1 MSAKSTK
8 MGLFSLIVLVTTCMM
23 GAGIFMLPASLAAIG
38 SISIFGWV
46 LSTIGSVALAVAFSK
61 LSFLCPK
68 EGGLYAF
75 TRDGLGEYAAFTETW
90 CYWLTLWIANVAIS
104 VAGVGYMSYFW
115 PVLKDPVVGGMVA
128 IGVIWFFTF
137 LNYPVAGF
145 IGNIQKFTALGVII
159 PVGGM
164 AFFGWFY
171 FHPAYIT
178 SNWNIS
184 GKSDWS
190 AMMSATSL
198 TMWAYLG
205 FEAACVVSGVVENPK
220 RNVPLATII
229 GTLFAMVLYILAT
242 LAIMGVVPAK
252 QLATSA
258 APFSMVAQIMFG
270 KWAGSF
276 VSICAIVA
284 SFACL
289 NSWILT
295 TGQVQKAIADD
306 GMFPK
311 FFAETNKH
319 GTPFKGMLF
328 TAVLMSIV
336 GYLSISPSLASE
348 FQVISLLCVF
358 TNVVPYILAAAS
370 IFPIMKNCN
379 IVGKEYITYGT
390 VSLIGIGFSF
400 YILSGSGQPAVYYG
414 SLTMLLS
421 IPLFAW
427 ISHSVNKRRAA
438 ERLAQANTLAPE
450 VAASAKA

>member
-1 MSAKSTK
+1 
-8 MGLFSLIVLVTTCMM
+8 MGLGSLVVLVTTCMM
-23 GAGIFMLPASLAAIG
+23 GAGIFMLPASLASIG

-46 LSTIGSVALAVAFSK
+46 ISTLGSVALAVTYSK
-61 LSFLCPK
+61 LAFLCPK

-90 CYWLTLWIANVAIS
+90 CYWLTLWIANIAIS

-115 PVLKDPVVGGMVA
+115 PALKDPTVGGITA
-128 IGVIWFFTF
+128 ILAIWFFTF
-137 LNYPVAGF
+137 LNYRGAGF
-145 IGNIQKFTALGVII
+145 IGQIQKFTALGVLV

-164 AFFGWFY
+164 AILGWFF
-171 FHPAYIT
+171 FHPAYI
-178 SNWNIS
+178 SDNWNIS

-220 RNVPLATII
+220 RNVPLATMI
-229 GTLFAMVLYILAT
+229 GTGLAAVLYILAT

-252 QLATSA
+252 ELSVST
-258 APFSMVAQIMFG
+258 APFSYAAEFMFG

-276 VSICAIVA
+276 VSICAIIA

-311 FFAETNKH
+311 IFAHTNKF
-319 GTPFKGMLF
+319 GTPFKGMLI

-336 GYLSISPSLASE
+336 GYISISPSLAQE
-348 FQVISLLCVF
+348 FKVISLLCVF
-358 TNVVPYILAAAS
+358 TNLVPYLLSAAA
-370 IFPIMKNCN
+370 IFPIMLENK
-379 IVGKEYITYGT
+379 IGGREYKTYAT
-390 VSLIGIGFSF
+390 ICIIGLLFGF
-400 YILSGSGQPAVYYG
+400 YVIAGSGQPAVYYG

-421 IPLFAW
+421 IPLFGW
-427 ISHSVNKRRAA
+427 ISFSVNKRRAA
-438 ERLAQANTLAPE
+438 DHIAEANKLATISPE
-450 VAASAKA
+450 A